1 MKLEI
6 RRVVRQGA
14 FACLAAVLLGASASA
29 AESDVATLAA
39 QTQKGVLVLQVG
51 SDWCVSGEN
60 VCKAFESREFKKAV
74 GGKYVLAVYDE
85 MDSPTDAVK
94 AKNEQVKSLLIRT
107 KRFPA
112 LTCYAPGKP
121 PRVFAQIEN
130 IPGSVTPEKL
140 ARAIARLEAR
150 KDKAEQLFREA
161 ASAKGDAAANLYG
174 EGFDLL
180 APMMGIFHQNELKKG
195 KTAWTKEWEALRKL
209 DAGDR
214 FGWVRHFNLDD
225 YACVELLAKGV
236 RDGDSKLVSELLSIP
251 QTHFSTSQK
260 QFMKVLA
267 YAKDSDGT
275 GRPLSPSG
283 KAILKEAFAL
293 GRDTFWG
300 QYAMGRLMMDGE
312 KIESK
317 GLYRAPARPRPT
329 AGTST
334 VRMPFPL
341 DRMKDRLKT
350 LKPTTELGES
360 QKLEIA
366 RSTVLRLIG
375 KEGWDELTARPGSGP
390 FVKAFLNDRVW
401 LEDFAWSGTF
411 ASGKAEP
418 GDGAK
423 AVLALESLIYQDGG
437 KWVPFA
443 GGRFADNEGRRFMTA
458 LALVY
463 PDKDEAWLADVLDA
477 YRATALAGRLHK
489 TAYTQPTWLWRFAV
503 NHGRRSSSTDNMAAQ
518 QRHLDKFV
526 NLPCRE
532 YGGTCWMIKY
542 RLKNSFGDSVQG
554 PLYYKPWERAGEW
567 PKRKYSQIVGG
578 VCGELSKFGSATA
591 NAHGL
596 PSTTA
601 GQPGHCAYTRR
612 LPNGKWE
619 VNFSVTGHSQMHM
632 CFWDKH
638 PWQYVAAIEKTYAC
652 DRETRLASERLIA
665 LAAFAEEAKENPSVV
680 ESFHQWACRRCP
692 EHYGAWKSYGDWV
705 GRSNASLQTARV
717 WVRGCARGM
726 KTGRQPLWDF
736 LTPYFA
742 RVAKEKGAKALA
754 DELVA
759 FAPLLRQSEERL
771 QEESDFKV
779 VLKEWTR
786 PLGTDKGLLASVLKA
801 MLSAQY
807 GTRDYFSQTLGW
819 GGDTMMGDGANSEL
833 FVRTLNEMVAE
844 RSKSG
849 QKTELDFNPLILAAS
864 KAGNLDVFR
873 QLVSLQARL
882 EPQKKSGQAYPASDF
897 GVPLLSGDGLFK
909 TSSTSGWDTPK
920 RYARC
925 IDESPCDGNT
935 FHTNKEK
942 APWAVVMLPG
952 PAEICGVV
960 VENRCA
966 AQNQHRQVPL
976 EVQVSEDGENWQTV
990 HTDSEVRGTYRVD
1003 LRARAPRARYV
1014 RARRTPEA
1022 KNEFFHLSK
1031 ILVYGRKL
1039 Y

>member
-1 MKLEI
+1 MK
-6 RRVVRQGA
+6 RRGFIKWGA
-14 FACLAAVLLGASASA
+14 LALAAAMLSTGAVAETEIA
-29 AESDVATLAA
+29 ALAA
-39 QTQKGVLVLQVG
+39 RTRRGVLVLQVG

-60 VCKAFESREFKKAV
+60 VRKAFESREFEKAV

-85 MDSPTDAVK
+85 MESPTEAVK
-94 AKNEQVKSLLIRT
+94 AKNALVKDILIRT

-112 LTCYAPGKP
+112 LTCYAPGRP
-121 PRVFAQIEN
+121 PRVFAQVEN
-130 IPGSVTPEKL
+130 IPGTVTPERL
-140 ARAIARLEAR
+140 ARAVSHVTER
-150 KDKAEQLFREA
+150 KDRAEALFQKA
-161 ASAKGDAAANLYG
+161 ASATGDAAADLYG
-174 EGFDLL
+174 EGFDIL
-180 APMMGIFHQNELKKG
+180 AQMMGPFHQNELKKG
-195 KTAWTKEWEALRKL
+195 KAAWAKEWGELNRL

-214 FGWVRHFNLDD
+214 LGWVRHFSLDD
-225 YACVELLAKGV
+225 YTCVELLAKGV
-236 RDGDSKLVSELLSIP
+236 RDGDSKLVGVLLSIP
-251 QTHFSTSQK
+251 QTHFSASQK

-275 GRPLSPSG
+275 GRPLSPNG
-283 KAILKEAFAL
+283 RTLLKEAFAL

-300 QYAMGRLMMDGE
+300 QFAMGRLMMDGE

-317 GLYRAPARPRPT
+317 GLYHAPVRPRP
-329 AGTST
+329 AKSAS
-334 VRMPFPL
+334 VSVQSPFPL
-341 DRMKDRLKT
+341 DRTKNRLRAI
-350 LKPTTELGES
+350 KPVSELGES
-360 QKLEIA
+360 QKLDIA
-366 RSTVLRLIG
+366 RGAVLRLIG
-375 KEGWDELTARPGSGP
+375 REGWDELTARPGSRP
-390 FVKAFLNDRVW
+390 FVKAFLNDRTW

-423 AVLALESLIYQDGG
+423 AVLALESLIYQDAG

-443 GGRFADNEGRRFMTA
+443 NGRFADNEGRRFMTA

-489 TAYTQPTWLWRFAV
+489 TAYAQPTWLWRFAV
-503 NHGRRSSSTDNMAAQ
+503 NHGRASSGTDNMAAQ

-526 NLPCRE
+526 NLPCGE
-532 YGGTCWMIKY
+532 YGGTCWMVQY
-542 RLKNSFGDSVQG
+542 RLKNSFGDSVHG
-554 PLYYKPWERAGEW
+554 PLYYKPWATAGEW
-567 PKRKYSQIVGG
+567 PKRRYTQIVGG

-596 PSTTA
+596 PSTTV

-612 LPNGKWE
+612 LPSGKWE

-632 CFWDKH
+632 CFWNRH
-638 PWQYVAAIEKTYAC
+638 PWQYVASIEKTYAC
-652 DRETRLASERLIA
+652 DRESRLPSERLIA
-665 LAAFAEEAKENPSVV
+665 LAAFAEEAKEDPSVV
-680 ESFHQWACRRCP
+680 ESFYQWACRRCR
-692 EHYGAWKSYGDWV
+692 EHYGAWKAYGDWV
-705 GRSNASLQTARV
+705 GRSNASLDRTRV

-742 RVAKEKGAKALA
+742 RIAKEKGARALA

-759 FAPLLRQSEERL
+759 FAPLLKQPEERL

-779 VLKEWTR
+779 VLKEWAR
-786 PLGTDKGLLASVLKA
+786 PLGTDVNLHAHVLKA

-807 GTRDYFSQTLGW
+807 GTRDYFSQVLGW
-819 GGDTMMGDGANSEL
+819 GGDVMMGDGGNSEA
-833 FVRTLNEMVAE
+833 FMRTLKEMVAE
-844 RSKSG
+844 RDKSG

-864 KAGNLDVFR
+864 RAGNLGAFR
-873 QLVSLQARL
+873 QLASLQERL
-882 EPQKKSGQAYPASDF
+882 DPQKKKGQKYASVDF
-897 GVPLLSGDGLFK
+897 GTPLLSGDGLLK
-909 TSSTSGWDTPK
+909 TSTTSRWEQPR
-920 RYARC
+920 RYASG
-925 IDESPCDGNT
+925 IDESPCDGNA
-935 FHTNKEK
+935 FHTEKEK
-942 APWAVVMLPG
+942 SPWAVVTLPG

-960 VENRCA
+960 AENRCA
-966 AQNQHRQVPL
+966 AQNQGRQVPL
-976 EVQVSEDGENWQTV
+976 EVQVSEDGDSWHTV
-990 HTDSEVRGTYRVD
+990 HTDAEVRTTYRVD

-1014 RARRTPEA
+1014 RVRRTPEA